1 MGLNVDDMISV
12 VLTKEQHSVFT
23 KLWRDAVN
31 YIGDY
36 SDYKNWAS
44 IREIAKEVYADYP
57 ELFMLLDG
65 YMKSIGK

>member
-1 MGLNVDDMISV
+1 MYLQNCGVMLLTIS
-12 VLTKEQHSVFT
+12 
-23 KLWRDAVN
+23 D
-31 YIGDY
+31 